1 MVRALVCPGQGAQR
15 IGMGK
20 SLAIEYPKSKA
31 IFEEVDDALGEKL
44 SSLIWEGDIEELTLT
59 QNAQPALMAMSLA
72 ALRGLESKGFEVDS
86 CAYLA
91 GHSLGEYSA
100 LAMSKAISVSDA
112 ARLLRARGLA
122 MQEAVPVGLGA
133 MAAILGLDFATVQSL
148 VSEVQATG
156 ICQAANDNDPS
167 QVVISGE
174 KTAVELA
181 IVLAKNSGAKRAVML
196 PVSAPFHCELMAPA
210 AEQMKIE
217 LETIKVEQPI
227 VPIVSNVSA
236 QAISDPSEIKKLLVS
251 QVTGSVRWRES
262 IMWMAK
268 NNVNEIWEVGSGK
281 ALNGMI
287 RRIDKNINLKN
298 ISSPEEIETLEF

>member
-1 MVRALVCPGQGAQR
+1 MVRALVCPGQGAQS
-15 IGMGK
+15 IGMGR

-72 ALRGLESKGFEVDS
+72 ALRGLESKGFEVNS

-148 VSEVQATG
+148 ASEVQAAG

-217 LETIKVEQPI
+217 LETIKVERPI

-287 RRIDKNINLKN
+287 RRIDKNINLRN

>member
-1 MVRALVCPGQGAQR
+1 MVRALVCPGQGAQS

-20 SLAIEYPKSKA
+20 SLANEYSAAKA
-31 IFEEVDDALGEKL
+31 IFEEVDDALGENL
-44 SSLIWEGDIEELTLT
+44 STLIWEGDIEELTLT

-72 ALRGLESKGFEVDS
+72 ALKGLESEGFKIDS

-122 MQEAVPVGLGA
+122 MQDAVPVGAGA
-133 MAAILGLDFATVQSL
+133 MAAILGLNFATVQSL
-148 VSEVQATG
+148 ATEAQAAG

-181 IVLAKNSGAKRAVML
+181 VELAKNNGAKRAIML

-210 AEQMKIE
+210 AEEMKIE
-217 LETIKVEQPI
+217 LENIKIKPPI

-236 QAISDPSEIKKLLVS
+236 QAISDPTEIKKLLVN
-251 QVTGSVRWRES
+251 QITGSVRWRES

-268 NNVNEIWEVGSGK
+268 NNVDEIWEVGSGK
-281 ALNGMI
+281 ALSGMI
-287 RRIDKNINLKN
+287 RRIDKNINLLN
-298 ISSPEEIETLEF
+298 ISSPEDIRTVNF

>member
-1 MVRALVCPGQGAQR
+1 MVRALVCPGQGAQS

-20 SLAIEYPKSKA
+20 LLADEYSSAKA
-31 IFEEVDDALGEKL
+31 VFEEVDDALGENL
-44 SSLIWEGDIEELTLT
+44 SSLIWDGDIEELTLT

-72 ALRGLESKGFEVDS
+72 ALRGLESEGFKTES

-122 MQEAVPVGLGA
+122 MQDAVPVGVGA
-133 MAAILGLDFATVQSL
+133 MAAILGLNFATVQSL
-148 VSEVQATG
+148 ASEAQAAG

-174 KTAVELA
+174 KAAVELA
-181 IVLAKNSGAKRAVML
+181 IELAKNLGAKRAIML

-210 AEQMKIE
+210 AEKMKIE
-217 LETIKVEQPI
+217 LETIKIKPPI
-227 VPIVSNVSA
+227 VPIISNVSA
-236 QAISDPSEIKKLLVS
+236 QAVSDPTQIKKLLVS

-262 IMWMAK
+262 VIWMAK
-268 NNVNEIWEVGSGK
+268 NKVDEIWEVGSGK
-281 ALNGMI
+281 ALSGMI
-287 RRIDKNINLKN
+287 RRIDKNINLVT
-298 ISSPEEIETLEF
+298 ISSPEDIRTVNF

>member
-1 MVRALVCPGQGAQR
+1 MVRALVCPGQGAQS

-20 SLAIEYPKSKA
+20 LLADEYSSAKA
-31 IFEEVDDALGEKL
+31 VFEEVDEALSENL

-72 ALRGLESKGFEVDS
+72 ALRGLESEGFKTEN
-86 CAYLA
+86 CAYFA

-100 LAMSKAISVSDA
+100 LAMGKAISVSDA

-122 MQEAVPVGLGA
+122 MQDAVPVGIGA
-133 MAAILGLDFATVQSL
+133 MAAILGLNFATVQSL
-148 VSEVQATG
+148 AAEAQAAG

-181 IVLAKNSGAKRAVML
+181 IELAKNSGAKRAIML

-210 AEQMKIE
+210 AEKMRIE
-217 LETIKVEQPI
+217 LEGIKIEPPI

-236 QAISDPSEIKKLLVS
+236 QAISDPTEIKKLLVS

-268 NNVNEIWEVGSGK
+268 NNVDEIWEIGSGK
-281 ALNGMI
+281 ALSGMI

-298 ISSPEEIETLEF
+298 ISSPEDIKAVEF

>member
-1 MVRALVCPGQGAQR
+1 MVRALVCPGQGSQS

-20 SLAIEYPKSKA
+20 LLADEYSSAKA
-31 IFEEVDDALGEKL
+31 IFEEVDEALGENL
-44 SSLIWEGDIEELTLT
+44 SSLIWEGEIEELTLT

-72 ALRGLESKGFEVDS
+72 VLRGLESEGFKTEN

-100 LAMSKAISVSDA
+100 LAVSKAISVSDA

-122 MQEAVPVGLGA
+122 MQDAVPVGVGA
-133 MAAILGLDFATVQSL
+133 MAAILGLNFETVQSL
-148 VSEVQATG
+148 AFEAQAAG

-181 IVLAKNSGAKRAVML
+181 IELAKNSGAKRAIML

-210 AEQMKIE
+210 AQKMKIE
-217 LETIKVEQPI
+217 LEAIEIKPPI

-236 QAISDPSEIKKLLVS
+236 QAISDPNEIKKLLVS

-268 NNVNEIWEVGSGK
+268 NNVDEIWEIGSGK
-281 ALNGMI
+281 ALSGMI
-287 RRIDKNINLKN
+287 RRIDKNINLMA
-298 ISSPEEIETLEF
+298 ISSPEDVRAVNF

>member
-1 MVRALVCPGQGAQR
+1 MVRALVCPGQGAQS

>member
-1 MVRALVCPGQGAQR
+1 M
-15 IGMGK
+15 
-20 SLAIEYPKSKA
+20 
-31 IFEEVDDALGEKL
+31 
-44 SSLIWEGDIEELTLT
+44 
-59 QNAQPALMAMSLA
+59 
-72 ALRGLESKGFEVDS
+72 
-86 CAYLA
+86 
-91 GHSLGEYSA
+91 
-100 LAMSKAISVSDA
+100 
-112 ARLLRARGLA
+112 
-122 MQEAVPVGLGA
+122 
-133 MAAILGLDFATVQSL
+133 
-148 VSEVQATG
+148 
-156 ICQAANDNDPS
+156 
-167 QVVISGE
+167 
-174 KTAVELA
+174 
-181 IVLAKNSGAKRAVML
+181 LAKNSGAKRAVML

-227 VPIVSNVSA
+227 VPVVSNVSA

-281 ALNGMI
+281 ALSGMI

>member
-1 MVRALVCPGQGAQR
+1 MVRALVCPGQGAQS

-148 VSEVQATG
+148 ASEVQDTG

-236 QAISDPSEIKKLLVS
+236 QAVSDPSEIKKLLVS

>member
-1 MVRALVCPGQGAQR
+1 MVRALVCPGQGAQS

-44 SSLIWEGDIEELTLT
+44 SSLIWEGEIEELTLT

-148 VSEVQATG
+148 ASEVQATG
-156 ICQAANDNDPS
+156 I
-167 QVVISGE
+167 
-174 KTAVELA
+174 
-181 IVLAKNSGAKRAVML
+181 
-196 PVSAPFHCELMAPA
+196 
-210 AEQMKIE
+210 
-217 LETIKVEQPI
+217 
-227 VPIVSNVSA
+227 
-236 QAISDPSEIKKLLVS
+236 
-251 QVTGSVRWRES
+251 
-262 IMWMAK
+262 
-268 NNVNEIWEVGSGK
+268 
-281 ALNGMI
+281 
-287 RRIDKNINLKN
+287 
-298 ISSPEEIETLEF
+298 

>member
-1 MVRALVCPGQGAQR
+1 MVRALVCPGQGAQS

-148 VSEVQATG
+148 ASEVQSKG

-281 ALNGMI
+281 ALSGMI
-287 RRIDKNINLKN
+287 RRIDKNLSLIH
-298 ISSPEEIETLEF
+298 I

>member
-1 MVRALVCPGQGAQR
+1 MVRALVCPGQGAQS

-148 VSEVQATG
+148 ASEVKATG

-281 ALNGMI
+281 ALSGMI
-287 RRIDKNINLKN
+287 RRIDKNISLKN

>member
-1 MVRALVCPGQGAQR
+1 MVRALVCPGQGSQS

-20 SLAIEYPKSKA
+20 LLADEYSSAKA
-31 IFEEVDDALGEKL
+31 IFEEVDEALGENL
-44 SSLIWEGDIEELTLT
+44 SSLIWEGEIEELTLT

-72 ALRGLESKGFEVDS
+72 ALRGLESEGFKTEN

-100 LAMSKAISVSDA
+100 LAVSKAISVSDA

-122 MQEAVPVGLGA
+122 MQDAVPVGVGA
-133 MAAILGLDFATVQSL
+133 MAAILGLNFETVQSL
-148 VSEVQATG
+148 AFEAQAAG

-181 IVLAKNSGAKRAVML
+181 IELAKNSGAKRAIML
-196 PVSAPFHCELMAPA
+196 PVSAPFHCELMASA
-210 AEQMKIE
+210 AEKMKIE
-217 LETIKVEQPI
+217 LEAIKIKPPI

-236 QAISDPSEIKKLLVS
+236 QAISDPTEIKKSLVS

-268 NNVNEIWEVGSGK
+268 NNVDEIWEVGTGK
-281 ALNGMI
+281 ALSGMI
-287 RRIDKNINLKN
+287 RRIEKNINLVT
-298 ISSPEEIETLEF
+298 ISSPEDIRTVNF

>member
-1 MVRALVCPGQGAQR
+1 MVRALVCPGQGAQS

-148 VSEVQATG
+148 VTEVQATG

-217 LETIKVEQPI
+217 LETIKIEQPI

-236 QAISDPSEIKKLLVS
+236 QAISHPSEIKKLLVS

>member
-1 MVRALVCPGQGAQR
+1 MVRALVCPGQGAQS

-72 ALRGLESKGFEVDS
+72 ALRGLESKGFEVNS

-148 VSEVQATG
+148 ASEVQGTG

-181 IVLAKNSGAKRAVML
+181 IVLAKNSGAKRAIML

>member
-1 MVRALVCPGQGAQR
+1 MVRALVCPGQGSQS

-20 SLAIEYPKSKA
+20 LLADEYSSAKA
-31 IFEEVDDALGEKL
+31 IFEEVDEALGENL
-44 SSLIWEGDIEELTLT
+44 SSLIWEGEIEELTLT

-72 ALRGLESKGFEVDS
+72 ALRGLESEGFKTEN

-122 MQEAVPVGLGA
+122 MQDAVPVGVGA
-133 MAAILGLDFATVQSL
+133 MAAILGLNFETVQSL
-148 VSEVQATG
+148 AFEAQSAG

-181 IVLAKNSGAKRAVML
+181 IELAKNSGAKRAIML

-210 AEQMKIE
+210 AQKMKIE
-217 LETIKVEQPI
+217 LEAIKILPPI

-236 QAISDPSEIKKLLVS
+236 QAISDPNEIKKLLVS

-268 NNVNEIWEVGSGK
+268 NNVDEIWEIGSGK
-281 ALNGMI
+281 ALSGMI
-287 RRIDKNINLKN
+287 RRIDKNINLMA
-298 ISSPEEIETLEF
+298 ISSPEDVRAVNF

>member
-1 MVRALVCPGQGAQR
+1 M
-15 IGMGK
+15 
-20 SLAIEYPKSKA
+20 
-31 IFEEVDDALGEKL
+31 
-44 SSLIWEGDIEELTLT
+44 
-59 QNAQPALMAMSLA
+59 
-72 ALRGLESKGFEVDS
+72 
-86 CAYLA
+86 
-91 GHSLGEYSA
+91 
-100 LAMSKAISVSDA
+100 
-112 ARLLRARGLA
+112 
-122 MQEAVPVGLGA
+122 
-133 MAAILGLDFATVQSL
+133 
-148 VSEVQATG
+148 
-156 ICQAANDNDPS
+156 
-167 QVVISGE
+167 
-174 KTAVELA
+174 
-181 IVLAKNSGAKRAVML
+181 LAKNSGAKRAVML

-227 VPIVSNVSA
+227 VPVVSNVSA

>member
-1 MVRALVCPGQGAQR
+1 MVRALVCPGQGAQS

-20 SLAIEYPKSKA
+20 LLANEYSSAKA
-31 IFEEVDDALGEKL
+31 IFEEVDEALGENL
-44 SSLIWEGDIEELTLT
+44 SSLIWEGEIEELTLT

-72 ALRGLESKGFEVDS
+72 VLRGLESEGFKTEN

-100 LAMSKAISVSDA
+100 LAVSKAISVSDA

-122 MQEAVPVGLGA
+122 MQDAVPVGVGA
-133 MAAILGLDFATVQSL
+133 MAAILGLNFETVQSL
-148 VSEVQATG
+148 AFEAQAAG

-181 IVLAKNSGAKRAVML
+181 IELAKNSGAKRAIML

-210 AEQMKIE
+210 AQKMKIE
-217 LETIKVEQPI
+217 LEAIEIKPPI
-227 VPIVSNVSA
+227 VPIVSNISA
-236 QAISDPSEIKKLLVS
+236 QAISDPNEIKKLLVS

-268 NNVNEIWEVGSGK
+268 NNVDEIWEIGSGK
-281 ALNGMI
+281 ALSGMI
-287 RRIDKNINLKN
+287 RRINKNINLMA
-298 ISSPEEIETLEF
+298 ISSPEDVRAVNF

>member
-1 MVRALVCPGQGAQR
+1 MVRALVCPGQGAQS

-20 SLAIEYPKSKA
+20 LLADEYSSAKA
-31 IFEEVDDALGEKL
+31 VFEEVDEALSENL

-72 ALRGLESKGFEVDS
+72 ALRGLESEGFKTEN
-86 CAYLA
+86 CAYFA

-100 LAMSKAISVSDA
+100 LAMGKAISISDA

-122 MQEAVPVGLGA
+122 MQDAVPVGIGA
-133 MAAILGLDFATVQSL
+133 MAAILGLNFATVQSL
-148 VSEVQATG
+148 AAEAQAVG

-181 IVLAKNSGAKRAVML
+181 IELAKNSGAKRAIML

-210 AEQMKIE
+210 AEKMRIE
-217 LETIKVEQPI
+217 LEGIKIEPPI

-236 QAISDPSEIKKLLVS
+236 QAISDPTEIKKLLVS

-268 NNVNEIWEVGSGK
+268 NNVDEIWEIGSGK

-287 RRIDKNINLKN
+287 RRIDKNINLRN
-298 ISSPEEIETLEF
+298 ISSPEDIKAVEF

>member
-1 MVRALVCPGQGAQR
+1 MFSVIFPGQGSQR
-15 IGMGK
+15 VGMGK
-20 SLAIEYPKSKA
+20 ELYDKFNSVKNLFQEADETLNFSISKLILEGPKEELDLTINTQPA
-31 IFEEVDDALGEKL
+31 IF
-44 SSLIWEGDIEELTLT
+44 LISYSIFNIVKKEFNLDL
-59 QNAQPALMAMSLA
+59 NKA
-72 ALRGLESKGFEVDS
+72 KYF
-86 CAYLA
+86 A

-100 LAMSKAISVSDA
+100 LCASGALELGDT
-112 ARLLRARGLA
+112 ARLLQLRGKS
-122 MQEAVPVGLGA
+122 MQKAAPSGEGA
-133 MAAILGLDFATVQSL
+133 MAAILGLDLKLVEQIANDAAQS
-148 VSEVQATG
+148 Q

>member
-1 MVRALVCPGQGAQR
+1 MVRALVCPGQGSQS

-20 SLAIEYPKSKA
+20 LLADEYSSAKA
-31 IFEEVDDALGEKL
+31 VFEEVDDALGENL
-44 SSLIWEGDIEELTLT
+44 SSLIWDGDIEELTLT
-59 QNAQPALMAMSLA
+59 RNAQPALMATSLA
-72 ALRGLESKGFEVDS
+72 ALRGLESEGFEIDN

-100 LAMSKAISVSDA
+100 LAMSKAVSISDA

-122 MQEAVPVGLGA
+122 MQDAVPLGVGA
-133 MAAILGLDFATVQSL
+133 MAAILGLNFAAVQSL
-148 VSEVQATG
+148 ASEVQATG

-181 IVLAKNSGAKRAVML
+181 IELAKNNGAKRAIML

-210 AEQMKIE
+210 AEKMKIE
-217 LETIKVEQPI
+217 LENIKIKPPI
-227 VPIVSNVSA
+227 VPIVSNVKA
-236 QAISDPSEIKKLLVS
+236 QAISDPTEIKKLLVS

-262 IMWMAK
+262 IMWMVK
-268 NNVNEIWEVGSGK
+268 NNVDEIWEVGSGK
-281 ALNGMI
+281 ALSGMI
-287 RRIDKNINLKN
+287 RRIDRNINLMN
-298 ISSPEEIETLEF
+298 ISSPEDIRTVIF

>member
-1 MVRALVCPGQGAQR
+1 MVRALVCPGQGAQS

-44 SSLIWEGDIEELTLT
+44 SSLVWEGDIEELTLT

-72 ALRGLESKGFEVDS
+72 ALRGLESKGFEMDS

-227 VPIVSNVSA
+227 VPVVSNVSA

>member
-1 MVRALVCPGQGAQR
+1 MVRALVCPGQGAQS

-20 SLAIEYPKSKA
+20 LLADEYSSAKA
-31 IFEEVDDALGEKL
+31 IFEEVDEALGENL
-44 SSLIWEGDIEELTLT
+44 SSLIWEGEIEELTLT

-72 ALRGLESKGFEVDS
+72 ALRGLESEGFKTEN

-122 MQEAVPVGLGA
+122 MQDAVPVGVGA
-133 MAAILGLDFATVQSL
+133 MAAILGLNFETVQSL
-148 VSEVQATG
+148 AFEAQSAG

-181 IVLAKNSGAKRAVML
+181 IELAKNSGAKRAIML

-210 AEQMKIE
+210 AQKMKIE
-217 LETIKVEQPI
+217 LEAIKILPPI

-236 QAISDPSEIKKLLVS
+236 QAISDPNEIKKLLVS

-268 NNVNEIWEVGSGK
+268 NNVDEIWEIGSGK
-281 ALNGMI
+281 ALSGMI
-287 RRIDKNINLKN
+287 RRIDKNINLMA
-298 ISSPEEIETLEF
+298 ISSPEDVRAVNF

>member
-1 MVRALVCPGQGAQR
+1 MVRALVCPGQGAQS

-44 SSLIWEGDIEELTLT
+44 SSLIWEGNIEELTLT

-217 LETIKVEQPI
+217 LETIKVERPI

>member
-1 MVRALVCPGQGAQR
+1 M
-15 IGMGK
+15 
-20 SLAIEYPKSKA
+20 
-31 IFEEVDDALGEKL
+31 
-44 SSLIWEGDIEELTLT
+44 
-59 QNAQPALMAMSLA
+59 
-72 ALRGLESKGFEVDS
+72 
-86 CAYLA
+86 
-91 GHSLGEYSA
+91 
-100 LAMSKAISVSDA
+100 
-112 ARLLRARGLA
+112 
-122 MQEAVPVGLGA
+122 
-133 MAAILGLDFATVQSL
+133 
-148 VSEVQATG
+148 
-156 ICQAANDNDPS
+156 
-167 QVVISGE
+167 
-174 KTAVELA
+174 
-181 IVLAKNSGAKRAVML
+181 LAKNSGAKRAVML

>member
-1 MVRALVCPGQGAQR
+1 MVRALVCPGQGSQS

-20 SLAIEYPKSKA
+20 LLADEYSSAKA
-31 IFEEVDDALGEKL
+31 IFEEVDEALGENL
-44 SSLIWEGDIEELTLT
+44 SHLIWEGNIEELTLT

-72 ALRGLESKGFEVDS
+72 ALRGLESEGFKTEN

-122 MQEAVPVGLGA
+122 MQEAVPVGVGA
-133 MAAILGLDFATVQSL
+133 MAAILGLNFAAVQSL
-148 VSEVQATG
+148 AIEAQAVG

-181 IVLAKNSGAKRAVML
+181 IELAKNSGAKRAIML

-210 AEQMKIE
+210 AQKMKIE
-217 LETIKVEQPI
+217 LEAIKIKPPI

-236 QAISDPSEIKKLLVS
+236 QAISDPTEIKKLLVS

-268 NNVNEIWEVGSGK
+268 NNVDEIWEIGSGK
-281 ALNGMI
+281 ALSGMI
-287 RRIDKNINLKN
+287 RRIDKNINLVT
-298 ISSPEEIETLEF
+298 ISSPEDIRTANF

>member
-1 MVRALVCPGQGAQR
+1 MVRALVCPGQGAQS

-148 VSEVQATG
+148 ASEVQTTG

>member
-1 MVRALVCPGQGAQR
+1 MVRALVCPGQGSQS

-20 SLAIEYPKSKA
+20 LLADEYSSAKA
-31 IFEEVDDALGEKL
+31 IFEEVDEALGENL

-72 ALRGLESKGFEVDS
+72 ALRGLESEGFKTEN

-122 MQEAVPVGLGA
+122 MQDAVPVGVGA
-133 MAAILGLDFATVQSL
+133 MAAILGLNFATVQSL
-148 VSEVQATG
+148 AIEAQTVG

-174 KTAVELA
+174 RTAVELA
-181 IVLAKNSGAKRAVML
+181 IELAKNSGAKRAIML
-196 PVSAPFHCELMAPA
+196 PVSAPFHCDLMAPA
-210 AEQMKIE
+210 AEKMKIA
-217 LETIKVEQPI
+217 LKAIKIKPPI

-236 QAISDPSEIKKLLVS
+236 QAISDPTEIKKLLVS

-268 NNVNEIWEVGSGK
+268 NNVDEIWEIGSGK
-281 ALNGMI
+281 ALSGMI
-287 RRIDKNINLKN
+287 RRIDKNINLMA
-298 ISSPEEIETLEF
+298 ISSPEDVRAVNF

>member
-20 SLAIEYPKSKA
+20 LLADEYLSAKA
-31 IFEEVDDALGEKL
+31 VFEEVDEALSENL
-44 SSLIWEGDIEELTLT
+44 SSLIWKGDIEELTLT

-72 ALRGLESKGFEVDS
+72 ALRGLESEGFKTEN
-86 CAYLA
+86 CAYFA

-100 LAMSKAISVSDA
+100 LAMAKAISVSDA

-122 MQEAVPVGLGA
+122 MQDAVPVGIGA
-133 MAAILGLDFATVQSL
+133 MAAILGLNFSMVQSL
-148 VSEVQATG
+148 AAEAQAAG

-181 IVLAKNSGAKRAVML
+181 IELAKNSGAKRAIML

-210 AEQMKIE
+210 AEKMRIE
-217 LETIKVEQPI
+217 LEGIKIEPPI

-236 QAISDPSEIKKLLVS
+236 QAISDPTEIKNLLVS

-268 NNVNEIWEVGSGK
+268 NNVDEIWEIGSGK
-281 ALNGMI
+281 ALSGMI

-298 ISSPEEIETLEF
+298 ISSPEDIKAVEF